1 MIEKVR
7 LSFSEQSMRTI
18 LDFSKGDFMLLGDIA
33 KIMGRL
39 PKTLEAWSKQ
49 NNGAFVPIV
58 RHGDLGWKHV
68 SRNDLLQWFKQSG
81 TPNADDYAT
90 YKQKYFTTRDLAD
103 ECKIRPDQVL
113 DYVKWGIVKPLSD
126 ASFRQFTIEQVDIL
140 KAYILEQR
148 TKEDKARADAKQKF
162 DAGMKSAY
170 DKMGANQKNKEEM
183 QAEIEARRKK
193 SIESEVDN
201 YRKSISGGTR

>member
-1 MIEKVR
+1 MAENVKLSVSESTMRKLLDFTKGEWLTLNSIAKVLGISVETLADWGKQGTFPNASQLSKDGWRIVSR
-7 LSFSEQSMRTI
+7 LS
-18 LDFSKGDFMLLGDIA
+18 
-33 KIMGRL
+33 
-39 PKTLEAWSKQ
+39 
-49 NNGAFVPIV
+49 
-58 RHGDLGWKHV
+58 
-68 SRNDLLQWFKQSG
+68 LLQWFKQSG

-140 KAYILEQR
+140 KAYLEEQKF
-148 TKEDKARADAKQKF
+148 KEAKSKADAKQKF
-162 DAGMKSAY
+162 NDGMKAAY
-170 DKMGANQKNKEEM
+170 DRMGANQKNKEEM
-183 QAEIEARRKK
+183 QAEIEARRKA

-201 YRKSISGGTR
+201 FRKSISGGTR